1 MVPLSV
7 FPVNIQTDSNG
18 KDEKSKSKS
27 TNPSELN
34 YIIFTFPTVMQLNKD
49 FSKTVYNFSILSIII
64 FYN

>member
-7 FPVNIQTDSNG
+7 FPVNIQTDSTG

-34 YIIFTFPTVMQLNKD
+34 YIIFTFSAVMQLIKD
-49 FSKTVYNFSILSIII
+49 FSKTV
-64 FYN
+64 